1 MTISDIIQIVGIIV
15 SLAIGVA
22 SIIISCKTLKQN
34 SKMIEESTRPCIAV
48 YGKKVYFGVAKYV
61 LIIKNFGA
69 TGGTITDFKC
79 NTDLKKYTILQN
91 FEPFNHI
98 VGTTLAPNQ
107 SIFCE
112 LDLKKLKDK
121 KLDPFV
127 FEVSYKGVKNYQ
139 NNTFVVNVTAE
150 IENTTTHTHTDSKN
164 NTAEKIIKEISIMND
179 AINGIGEQL
188 ID

>member
-15 SLAIGVA
+15 SLAIGVV
-22 SIIISCKTLKQN
+22 SIIIACKTLKQN
-34 SKMIEESTRPCIAV
+34 SKMIEESTRPYIAV

-69 TGGTITDFKC
+69 SSGTITDFKC
-79 NTDLKKYTILQN
+79 GTDLKKYTIIKN
-91 FEPFNHI
+91 FKPFNHI

-107 SIFCE
+107 SICCE
-112 LDLKKLKDK
+112 LNVQTLKDNK
-121 KLDPFV
+121 PDPFV
-127 FEVSYKGVKNYQ
+127 FEVSYKGVKNYPK
-139 NNTFVVNVTAE
+139 NTFVVNVTAE
-150 IENTTTHTHTDSKN
+150 VENTTAHTHSDSRDI
-164 NTAEKIIKEISIMND
+164 AEKLVKEISIMND